1 MEDFIAW
8 HMEKSGLF
16 SVRSAYN
23 LALRIKRGQGTSSS
37 SSAPDGARK
46 VWSRVWS
53 GQVPPKVNVFT
64 WKLARDSLP
73 TRRAKYIRH
82 LEASDTCALCGRE
95 PETSYHVTVTCPRA
109 QGLRSAMRE
118 HWLLPDEEQFHYT
131 GLDWFLLLL
140 DQCSDTVRDLN
151 KLLLWKT
158 WSVHNNITHQKVPR
172 VSLKLSI
179 SFYGCVHFPQ
189 TPPNFP
195 SHRNHIETLNIAND
209 PYIEY

>member
-1 MEDFIAW
+1 MRVSTRQGRCRMRWVSELLDTEGRDWDFDRLIQIFNPADMEKIAKIKIPARRMEDFIAW
-8 HMEKSGLF
+8 HMEKSGHF

-95 PETSYHVTVTCPRA
+95 PELPCHSHLSLGARPEKCDARA
-109 QGLRSAMRE
+109 LAAAG
-118 HWLLPDEEQFHYT
+118 
-131 GLDWFLLLL
+131 
-140 DQCSDTVRDLN
+140 
-151 KLLLWKT
+151 
-158 WSVHNNITHQKVPR
+158 
-172 VSLKLSI
+172 
-179 SFYGCVHFPQ
+179 
-189 TPPNFP
+189 
-195 SHRNHIETLNIAND
+195 
-209 PYIEY
+209 